1 MEAGASELLAGK
13 DSVCS
18 AEGSRTEPDPDRAP
32 EEDAAPPDE
41 LSAFGT
47 LATLFAAGAFCCC
60 HSASSSPATPGDVLM
75 PSSMPGAVL
84 DGLRTASRSCF
95 SSLRTV
101 RTAHTPAAAAASRQ
115 AVSTSA
121 KALSRKNFLNC
132 SIVRYSNPF
141 CVRNRFFGG
150 SLEPQSGVYSSFIRK
165 DTKRPRMTGALPVAL
180 FFLCSAVREIHHRD
194 FRHRLFHS
202 LQNMLYLFYC
212 IR

>member
-1 MEAGASELLAGK
+1 MQRGGFARRTRARPRTRRGRSPTGRAVGFWHIGHTVCCGCVLLLPFGFLLSGNAGRCVDALVDAG
-13 DSVCS
+13 
-18 AEGSRTEPDPDRAP
+18 G
-32 EEDAAPPDE
+32 
-41 LSAFGT
+41 GT
-47 LATLFAAGAFCCC
+47 GR
-60 HSASSSPATPGDVLM
+60 
-75 PSSMPGAVL
+75 
-84 DGLRTASRSCF
+84 LRTASRSFF

-150 SLEPQSGVYSSFIRK
+150 SLERWSGVYSSFIRK